1 MKLKIFLASLTCAA
15 FLFFLSCKQEQTQIA
30 PQQITTS
37 KRLDF
42 LRGKSFEVIKNDY
55 RILPEQVQKELWL
68 EKVQQLLTQKLPQ
81 PQLLLIKELENE
93 LLKTEFSLNSS
104 SIDAKIDDIGL
115 NLAKITPKANF
126 LAMFVTLD
134 DYYFKDKFID
144 TEICSECIADME
156 SDLKKKGG
164 IENTLKTRR
173 LNCDCKWTCGAGGY
187 TTTSNCN
194 PTSSG
199 CGWLWRS
206 PCGELNCPG
215 NCP

>member
-1 MKLKIFLASLTCAA
+1 MKFKIFLSSLTCAA
-15 FLFFLSCKQEQTQIA
+15 FLFFLSCKQDQNQA
-30 PQQITTS
+30 VPQQITSS

-42 LRGKSFEVIKNDY
+42 MKGKSFEVIKNDY
-55 RILPEQVQKELWL
+55 RILPEQVQKELWI

-115 NLAKITPKANF
+115 NLAKITPKADF

-173 LNCDCKWTCGAGGY
+173 IDCNCKWTCGLSGGS
-187 TTTSNCN
+187 TSSCN

-199 CGWLWRS
+199 CGWLWRD
-206 PCGELNCPG
+206 PCGEAHCPG
-215 NCP
+215 GC